1 MIKINVLVDNKK
13 WIKFIKNP
21 SSHIKKKVEKLNKAN
36 KFFKKKK
43 IEFTLLLTGEKKL
56 KYLNKKFRKKNKS
69 TDVLSFP
76 AESKSNILNLLKTK
90 NLIYLGDIII
100 NLKKLKFKNQKEH
113 IKDELDKLW
122 IHGFLHLLGYRHKID
137 KDYLSM
143 KKQESKFLK
152 MIN

>member
-21 SSHIKKKVEKLNKAN
+21 SSHLKKKVEKLNKAN

-76 AESKSNILNLLKTK
+76 AEIKSNILNSLKKK
-90 NLIYLGDIII
+90 NLVYLGDIII
-100 NLKKLKFKNQKEH
+100 NLNRLKFKNQKEH
-113 IKDELDKLW
+113 IKEELDKLW

-143 KKQESKFLK
+143 KKQENKFLK
-152 MIN
+152 TIN

>member
-21 SSHIKKKVEKLNKAN
+21 SSHLKKKVEKLNKAN

-43 IEFTLLLTGEKKL
+43 IEFTLLLTGEKKI
-56 KYLNKKFRKKNKS
+56 KQLNKKFRKKNKS

-76 AESKSNILNLLKTK
+76 AEIKSNILNSLKKK
-90 NLIYLGDIII
+90 NLVYLGDIII
-100 NLKKLKFKNQKEH
+100 NLNRLKFKNQKEH
-113 IKDELDKLW
+113 IKEELDKLW

-143 KKQESKFLK
+143 KKQENKFLK
-152 MIN
+152 TIN

>member
-21 SSHIKKKVEKLNKAN
+21 SSHLKKKVEKLNKAN

-43 IEFTLLLTGEKKL
+43 IEFTLLLTGEKKI
-56 KYLNKKFRKKNKS
+56 KELNKKFRKKNKS

-76 AESKSNILNLLKTK
+76 AEIKSNILNSLKKK
-90 NLIYLGDIII
+90 NLVYLGDIII
-100 NLKKLKFKNQKEH
+100 NLNRLKFKNQKEH
-113 IKDELDKLW
+113 IKEELDKLW

-143 KKQESKFLK
+143 KKQENKFLK
-152 MIN
+152 TIN